1 MGSMNAKAIQQQLT
15 LLRVQFK
22 SDLKVPGYSTR
33 RRGATMLDEAPSVNV
48 VECIALH
55 GKFSGK
61 RTAFVCGE
69 RRVTWADFNALVDA
83 IASRLKDKGLKKGDK
98 VALL

>member
-1 MGSMNAKAIQQQLT
+1 MRRRFNSSCPFCAYNLT
-15 LLRVQFK
+15 
-22 SDLKVPGYSTR
+22 DLSTR
-33 RRGATMLDEAPSVNV
+33 WRGATMLDEAPSVNV

-55 GKFSGK
+55 GKFRGK

-69 RRVTWADFNALVDA
+69 RRVTWADFGALVDA

-98 VALL
+98 VALLSLNSIEAA